1 MKKFLLTADFAVLLL
16 GNSAEAIEVDC
27 FYEGDRNKISCRC
40 VNAGRPE
47 MVQSQDISTIIS
59 SFTSSFRFPI
69 YFFLKL
75 PKMFDI
81 LLPIHQA
88 KETLFPR
95 RPSFSHVELR
105 QCSSLD
111 VILDLR

>member
-1 MKKFLLTADFAVLLL
+1 MKFLLTAYLAILLL
-16 GNSAEAIEVDC
+16 GSSAEAIEVDC

-59 SFTSSFRFPI
+59 SFTSSFR
-69 YFFLKL
+69 
-75 PKMFDI
+75 
-81 LLPIHQA
+81 
-88 KETLFPR
+88 

-111 VILDLR
+111 VILDLRYLASVPLGSVRVMWDSA

>member
-1 MKKFLLTADFAVLLL
+1 MIGSTAVPCAGFPKMKFLLTAYLAVLLL
-16 GNSAEAIEVDC
+16 GSSAEAIEVDC

-59 SFTSSFRFPI
+59 SFTSSFR
-69 YFFLKL
+69 
-75 PKMFDI
+75 
-81 LLPIHQA
+81 
-88 KETLFPR
+88 

-111 VILDLR
+111 VILDLRYSRYSLIEAPGTR